1 MDEWFCP
8 ECAAPGAAPTAGNVS
23 FSGRACWGGGGLL
36 VLWENL
42 QGSPAGQPRLQGD
55 APRLLLSPPAR
66 MGAWQP
72 HVSPGFSFF
81 PDAGPVSE
89 EEVSL
94 ILADVV
100 PTTSRLRPHVGRTR
114 AIART
119 RQSERVR
126 ATVNRNRIST
136 ARRIQVG
143 AHDAV
148 AARLLLVQPLWVL
161 PAPVLVH
168 LGCPN
173 ALGGGHSGGVR
184 MAGWGLRGQRRAPV
198 GVSWLPCGEPS
209 LAGPREQEQRAGL
222 FQSTVLQGGPHADP
236 SSLPPGVRPVL

>member
-1 MDEWFCP
+1 MDDC
-8 ECAAPGAAPTAGNVS
+8 CVAHSVTAGRLTLVCHPCVLVGTTWNVWTLLS
-23 FSGRACWGGGGLL
+23 RRYQWTSGSVPNVLPLELLPPLVMFPSQAGRAEGGGGLL

-42 QGSPAGQPRLQGD
+42 EGSPTGQPKLQGD
-55 APRLLLSPPAR
+55 APCLPLSPPAR

-72 HVSPGFSFF
+72 HISPRFSFF

-173 ALGGGHSGGVR
+173 ALAQSICGGHSGGVR
-184 MAGWGLRGQRRAPV
+184 MAGWGL
-198 GVSWLPCGEPS
+198 
-209 LAGPREQEQRAGL
+209 
-222 FQSTVLQGGPHADP
+222 
-236 SSLPPGVRPVL
+236 